1 MQQYQDLIERCIAG
15 ESKSQRELYDLLKGR
30 LMGICIRYNRAQED
44 AHDVFQEA
52 MIRLFKNI
60 EQAARVDSFEAWVRR
75 ITTNAAIDAYKKRK
89 AHLHVSMDNEQVPDF
104 ADAEVNAFE
113 RLNAE
118 EIIDLL
124 HEIPDNQ
131 RIVFNLFVIDG
142 YSHKEIAVKLEIAES
157 TSRVLLTRSKRS
169 MIELLK
175 KTETHEQRYG

>member
-15 ESKSQRELYDLLKGR
+15 ESKAQRELYDLLKGQ
-30 LMGICIRYNRAQED
+30 LMGICIRYNRARED

-60 EQAARVDSFEAWVRR
+60 SQAKEVDNFEAWVRR

-89 AHLHVSMDNEQVPDF
+89 AYLHVSIDDAKVPEFVDM
-104 ADAEVNAFE
+104 EVNAFE
-113 RLNAE
+113 RLKAE
-118 EIIDLL
+118 EIVALL
-124 HEIPDNQ
+124 HKIPDNQ
-131 RIVFNLFVIDG
+131 RLVFNLYVIDG
-142 YSHKEIAVKLEIAES
+142 YSHIEIATQLNMAES
-157 TSRVLLTRSKRS
+157 TSRVLLTRGKRN